1 MWKAHHMWCISG
13 YPVMIPVHMQCQVVH
28 PFPPVVDSGSRVL
41 ILGSF
46 PSVKSRQDG
55 FYYAHPRNRFWP
67 MMEKLFSCR
76 LADMEEKKA
85 LLHRAHIALWDSIA
99 SCTITGSSDSS
110 IRDVVAADI
119 GGLVGSTCIDTIL
132 ANGTKSYGVYMRY
145 VYPSLGMPAV
155 KMPSTS
161 PANASWSLDR
171 LVEAWRG
178 HLVPIV
184 QAP

>member
-1 MWKAHHMWCISG
+1 
-13 YPVMIPVHMQCQVVH
+13 MIQVHMQCQVVH
-28 PFPPVVDSGSRVL
+28 PFPPVADSGSRVL

-55 FYYAHPRNRFWP
+55 FYYAHPHNRFWP

-76 LADMEEKKA
+76 LADIDEKKA
-85 LLHRAHIALWDSIA
+85 LLHRVHIALWDSIA

-119 GGLVGSTCIDTIL
+119 GRLVGSTCIDTIL
-132 ANGTKSYGVYMRY
+132 ANGTKSYDVYMRY
-145 VYPSLGMPAV
+145 VYPSLGITAV